1 MVVTEEVERLRAW
14 CSQPDHTMVAVSAST
29 NFAEGT
35 EFSADMMSTN
45 CLVNG
50 RELQSREAFNPPGLS
65 FIDQEPGGHDSWS
78 VGEAMKASQET
89 L

>member
-14 CSQPDHTMVAVSAST
+14 CSSQPCHPAAAAST
-29 NFAEGT
+29 NTAEGNQ
-35 EFSADMMSTN
+35 FLADTTSTN

-50 RELQSREAFNPPGLS
+50 RELQSGEAFNPPGMS
-65 FIDQEPGGHDSWS
+65 FIDQEPSGPDSWS
-78 VGEAMKASQET
+78 VEEAMKASQET